1 MNTNATPQQQDAI
14 DVARVCELANLA
26 LDPAELPVFQEQMAK
41 IVEYVRKIRELD
53 VAGIEPTTYGQPVS
67 NVLRD
72 DVIERWE
79 PGTEAAIA
87 NAPDAS
93 GNEFRVPRVVE

>member
-1 MNTNATPQQQDAI
+1 MNTNATPQHQDAI

-26 LDPAELPVFQEQMAK
+26 LDPAELPVFQEQMGK

-87 NAPDAS
+87 NAPDS
-93 GNEFRVPRVVE
+93 SSNEFRVPRVVE

>member
-1 MNTNATPQQQDAI
+1 MNTPATPQQQDAI

-26 LDPAELPVFQEQMAK
+26 LDPAELPVFQGQMAK

-53 VAGIEPTTYGQPVS
+53 VDGIEPTMYGQPVA

-72 DVIERWE
+72 DSVARWE
-79 PGTEAAIA
+79 PGTEAALA
-87 NAPDAS
+87 NAPDS
-93 GNEFRVPRVVE
+93 SNNEFRVPRVVE